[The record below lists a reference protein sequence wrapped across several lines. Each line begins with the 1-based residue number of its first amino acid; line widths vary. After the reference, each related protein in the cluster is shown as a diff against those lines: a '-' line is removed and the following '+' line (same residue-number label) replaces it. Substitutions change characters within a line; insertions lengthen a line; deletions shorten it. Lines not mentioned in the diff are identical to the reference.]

1 MILESTPRG
10 ANTLLY
16 RVSKVLEFYE
26 KSEVDKIFT
35 TKNKVDQIR
44 VDLSSLI
51 QNQVFWPNNMG
62 LWS

>member
-16 RVSKVLEFYE
+16 RVSKFLEFYE